1 MVSGLQRRGIIDAW
15 QDRRIEPGEEWFKA
29 IKQAI
34 NECDIAL
41 LLISADFID
50 SPFINS
56 EELPDLLKRREK
68 VGMTVIPI
76 IVRDCLWQ
84 SEPVLK
90 DLQALPEDGK
100 AIITFPI
107 DTGARDK
114 IWKTIAQ
121 EIEKRTEEKLA
132 AP

>member
-1 MVSGLQRRGIIDAW
+1 
-15 QDRRIEPGEEWFKA
+15 
-29 IKQAI
+29 
-34 NECDIAL
+34 
-41 LLISADFID
+41 
-50 SPFINS
+50 
-56 EELPDLLKRREK
+56 
-68 VGMTVIPI
+68 
-76 IVRDCLWQ
+76 
-84 SEPVLK
+84 
-90 DLQALPEDGK
+90 LQALPEDGK

>member
-1 MVSGLQRRGIIDAW
+1 MLGKIGALNLARNGS
-15 QDRRIEPGEEWFKA
+15 
-29 IKQAI
+29 KQAI